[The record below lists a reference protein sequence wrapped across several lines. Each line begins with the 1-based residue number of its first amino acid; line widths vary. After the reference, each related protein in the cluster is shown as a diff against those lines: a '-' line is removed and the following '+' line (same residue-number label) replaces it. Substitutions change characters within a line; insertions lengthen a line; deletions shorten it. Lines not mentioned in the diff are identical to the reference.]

1 MKNIFLLI
9 LFTLISCNSDLSIEE
24 KFEVTFDLHIKE
36 NNEYNEILKENIK
49 IKISN
54 ISNIKN
60 IEKYRKIKLCDSLSN
75 EYFDY
80 LTTIEKEVKEQGNE
94 IFFNGDS
101 YSQKGETY
109 TKKTEKYRTEIEKL
123 TSSSNFIKRHNS
135 VFNMKDVKYK
145 GLYVR
150 NLDYFFKGFPKIQSS
165 AFINDK
171 KRRVL
176 EFENELIDEIIIAD
190 K

>member
-1 MKNIFLLI
+1 MKKIFLLT
-9 LFTLISCNSDLSIEE
+9 LFTFISCNSDLSIEE
-24 KFEVTFDLHIKE
+24 KLEVTYDLHIKE

-49 IKISN
+49 IKISK
-54 ISNIKN
+54 IKN
-60 IEKYRKIKLCDSLSN
+60 AETSRKIKLCDSLSR
-75 EYFDY
+75 EYIDY

-94 IFFNGDS
+94 IFFNGYL
-101 YSQKGETY
+101 YSPKGETY

-123 TSSSNFIKRHNS
+123 TSSSNFIKRLNS
-135 VFNMKDVKYK
+135 VFSMKDVKYK
-145 GLYVR
+145 GLNVHY
-150 NLDYFFKGFPKIQSS
+150 LDYFFKGFPKIQSS

-176 EFENELIDEIIIAD
+176 EFENELIAEIIIAD

>member
-1 MKNIFLLI
+1 MKNIFFLT

-54 ISNIKN
+54 LKN
-60 IEKYRKIKLCDSLSN
+60 TEKYRKIRLCDSLSN

-80 LTTIEKEVKEQGNE
+80 LTTIEKEVKEKGNE
-94 IFFNGDS
+94 IFFDGDL
-101 YSQKGETY
+101 YSQKGKTY

-123 TSSSNFIKRHNS
+123 TSSSNFIKRLNS
-135 VFNMKDVKYK
+135 VFSMKDVKYK
-145 GLYVR
+145 GLYVH

-176 EFENELIDEIIIAD
+176 EFENELIAEIIIAN